1 MNKNIIKILLV
12 IILIAILVLLIKAFT
27 PKKETEIKQT
37 VSKTSY
43 SNIKQENEQQNTEPK
58 KLYIKEHKM
67 SNNSISGIVKNN
79 TNNVIKNITITA
91 DCYDKD
97 NNKVGTSM
105 DMINELKPGETWKF
119 NMWAYSTATKYRN
132 IKLKY

>member
-37 VSKTSY
+37 ISKASY
-43 SNIKQENEQQNTEPK
+43 NNIKQENIQQNPEPK
-58 KLYIKEHKM
+58 TLYIKEHKM
-67 SNNSISGIVKNN
+67 SNNTITGIVKNN
-79 TNNVIKNITITA
+79 TNSIIENIKITA

-97 NNKVGTSM
+97 NNKVGTTTNY
-105 DMINELKPGETWKF
+105 INELRPGETWKF
-119 NMWAYSTATKYRN
+119 NMWAYSTATKYKN
-132 IKLKY
+132 LKLEY